1 MIMRSRLA
9 AILEKKGREVHSI
22 DPEVTVSEAVKAMN
36 DHHIGALLVVAGGRP
51 AGMFTERDVLVR
63 VVAADRDPA
72 TTSVAEVMT
81 RDLLVVGSET
91 TVEEAMAVCTQ
102 KRCRHLPVMEG
113 DEVLG
118 MISNGDLSRWVSES
132 QGTEIKELVRYIRGE
147 YGG

>member
-1 MIMRSRLA
+1 MRSRLA

-132 QGTEIKELVRYIRGE
+132 QGTEIKELFRYIRGE